1 MCGIYSIYSKKEIE
15 FQSFFKSL
23 RELEYRG
30 YDSAGL
36 SYLKKNNF
44 ITCKTTKKIDRL
56 EQKVDKKVKSS
67 LILGHTRWATH
78 GKPTLKNCH
87 PHSCKKILLVH
98 NGIVENF
105 HELKKSKYLINNKFL
120 TETDS
125 EVIVQLVEYFYSI
138 EKNLSKA
145 VFEVGKIL
153 KGSNAFLCLDKTQ
166 PEILVSYKNKT
177 PLYFG
182 LKNYMQSIF

>member
-1 MCGIYSIYSKKEIE
+1 M
-15 FQSFFKSL
+15 
-23 RELEYRG
+23 
-30 YDSAGL
+30 
-36 SYLKKNNF
+36 
-44 ITCKTTKKIDRL
+44 
-56 EQKVDKKVKSS
+56 
-67 LILGHTRWATH
+67 
-78 GKPTLKNCH
+78 
-87 PHSCKKILLVH
+87 
-98 NGIVENF
+98 ENF
-105 HELKKSKYLINNKFL
+105 HELKKSKYLINNKFV

-177 PLYFG
+177 PLFFG
-182 LKNYMQSIF
+182 LKKDKQSIFSSDTNAIKVDLDSYYF